1 MNIFKL
7 SNDLHSFLHHPDTS
21 GQTLGFVPTMGALHK
36 GHLQLLQH
44 SNKQCQRSVV
54 SIFINPTQFNNN
66 DDFIKYP
73 VTLEQDI
80 YLLEKNEAAILFL
93 PNKNEVYKDFT
104 PATEYDIGYLENIL
118 EGEYRPGHFQGV
130 CQVVDRL
137 IQIVR
142 PTHLFLGQKDF
153 QQCMVIK
160 RMVKIKGYD
169 IQLVISPTI
178 REDDGLAMSS
188 RNMRLNEVQRK
199 IAPSIYFAL
208 TYIKENINHKELDV
222 LLHNAREQ
230 LSEKGF
236 IIDYLEV
243 CEKDTLLNVKK
254 IIANESI
261 ILFAGFLGEIRLIDN
276 MFL

>member
-7 SNDLHSFLHHPDTS
+7 SNDLHSFLHHPDTA